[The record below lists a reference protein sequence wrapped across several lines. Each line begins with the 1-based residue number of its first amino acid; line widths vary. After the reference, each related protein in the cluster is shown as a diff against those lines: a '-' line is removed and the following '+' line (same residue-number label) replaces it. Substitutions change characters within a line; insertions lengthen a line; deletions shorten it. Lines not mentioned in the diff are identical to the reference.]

1 MKTCPNCTAAVP
13 ELASFCASCGSEFH
27 GADAVPLEPAPPPPV
42 VPQSPWKWVVGI
54 GLLFV
59 LLVGCFVAI
68 QTILIYRQAAN
79 SRTVA
84 AVPTQT
90 TWNERNLKQIGLALH
105 NYHDVYNVM
114 PAGGIFDEQGTEFHS
129 WQTALLPFLG
139 YSAKYENVHF
149 DLPWNDV
156 ENQWAFDEVIREYVN
171 PSIPMTHTGNGYA
184 LSHLAGNSQVF
195 PDNQGLAFKEIVDG
209 TSNTVIAGEV
219 VDGFAPWGYPRN
231 VRNPADGL
239 QGDSLTFGSLGKSD
253 GVMFLKADGS
263 TVFLNQDID
272 PSVLKALSTP
282 AGGEETPE
290 MPRMRNSPP

>member
-27 GADAVPLEPAPPPPV
+27 GTDAVPLESAPPPPV
-42 VPQSPWKWVVGI
+42 VPQSPWKWGVGI
-54 GLLFV
+54 GTLFV
-59 LLVGCFVAI
+59 LIVGCFVAI
-68 QTILIYRQAAN
+68 QPFLLSRQGGQAMLALAPVTKRAPFSN
-79 SRTVA
+79 G
-84 AVPTQT
+84 
-90 TWNERNLKQIGLALH
+90 LKQIGVAFH
-105 NYHDVYNVM
+105 NYHDVYSVM

-139 YSAKYENVHF
+139 YAETYETVF
-149 DLPWNDV
+149 FELPWNAQ
-156 ENQWAFDEVIREYVN
+156 ENQWPMGEGIWQYVN
-171 PSIPMTHTGNGYA
+171 PAITQTHTDSGYA
-184 LSHLAGNSQVF
+184 LSHYAGNSQVF
-195 PDNQGLAFKEIVDG
+195 PDNQGLAYEEIVDG

-231 VRNPADGL
+231 VRDPADGL
-239 QGDSLTFGSLGKSD
+239 HGDSRTFGSLGKKG

-263 TVFLNQDID
+263 TVFVNNDVD

-290 MPRMRNSPP
+290 MPSMRNPPP